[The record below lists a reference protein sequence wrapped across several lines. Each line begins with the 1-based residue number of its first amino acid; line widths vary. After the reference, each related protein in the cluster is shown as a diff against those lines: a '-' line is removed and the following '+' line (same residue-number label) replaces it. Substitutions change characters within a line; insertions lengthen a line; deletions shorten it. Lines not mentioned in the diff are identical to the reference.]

1 MLTFSL
7 QMVQLSDYV
16 FVMENR
22 ITVILMGRIQYQ
34 DCRKKK
40 IYSPSKY
47 IKQVPT
53 IITAREATRT
63 TTYTAVILVGIGV
76 TGLMIYTVCKE
87 LLSSF
92 SPQTVYGAALEK
104 CSAHPRVV
112 DFLGDSIKGYG
123 EESRRGRRQHVSHM
137 GYEVEGCKGYRIKF
151 HLKGQR
157 RTATVNLDARQTAH
171 GWDFRYLYVQL
182 DSYPYEVIV
191 IEDNR
196 ETVFGSSGE
205 APDSSVPLRS

>member
-1 MLTFSL
+1 MLLVSREL
-7 QMVQLSDYV
+7 
-16 FVMENR
+16 
-22 ITVILMGRIQYQ
+22 
-34 DCRKKK
+34 CRKCVALRLPVGHTWNVRTLSLSQHVARNKS
-40 IYSPSKY
+40 ISKDV
-47 IKQVPT
+47 KSQQDGGFT
-53 IITAREATRT
+53 HKAREATRT

-151 HLKGQR
+151 HLRGQR